1 MTTPTQ
7 LSRRRFFRTLGAV
20 AGVLSSQAADTAR
33 QDMIVRS
40 VRPEDFETP
49 LAAFTS
55 WITPIEHF
63 YVRSHMSKP
72 TVDVGSWR
80 LSVDGEVS
88 TPLKLTMD
96 ELKKLPTV
104 EQVSVIE
111 CAGNGRA
118 FYKPGVAGMQ
128 WTGGGVGNARWRGVR
143 LADVLK
149 KAGIKPTA
157 RHILFNGADTPPGT
171 MPDFMRTVPVKKS
184 LDPDTLLAFEMNG
197 EPLPVSHGF
206 PLRVI
211 VPGWAGDS
219 WVKWITNIQPLDKE
233 FDGFWMKTAYRYPVR
248 SVAPGAAVDP
258 ADLKPLEGIRPKSI
272 IAGPVDG
279 AGVGNGPVHIHGT
292 AWAGESPIARVDVS
306 TDNGRTWRAATLG
319 KDKARYAW
327 RLWELNW
334 TPPGPGS
341 YVLIARASDAAGA
354 TQPLAED
361 WNPSGYLWNVV
372 QQVRVNVGSEAPAP
386 QRQQSEIPAFP
397 ANLKQACIGCHEA
410 DIIAGQHLT
419 RAQWDREITKMTGWG
434 ATVKP
439 ADRDGIIDFLF
450 KNFGPR

>member
-1 MTTPTQ
+1 MTIPLQ
-7 LSRRRFFRTLGAV
+7 VSRRRFFRSLGAI
-20 AGVLSSQAADTAR
+20 AGVLSTRAADTAR

-55 WITPIEHF
+55 WITPTEHF
-63 YVRSHMSKP
+63 FVRSHMSRP
-72 TVDVGSWR
+72 TVDVGTWR
-80 LSVDGEVS
+80 LTVDGEVS
-88 TPLKLTMD
+88 SPLTLTMD
-96 ELKKLPTV
+96 ELKKLPAV
-104 EQVSVIE
+104 ELVSVIE

-128 WTGGGVGNARWRGVR
+128 WTGGGVGNGRWRGVR

-149 KAGIKPTA
+149 KAGLKPTA
-157 RHILFNGADTPPGT
+157 KHVLFNGADTPPGT

-206 PLRVI
+206 PLRLI

-248 SVAPGAAVDP
+248 PVPPGAAVDP
-258 ADLKPLEGIRPKSI
+258 ADLKPLEVIRPKSM
-272 IAGPVDG
+272 IAGPSDG
-279 AGVGNGPVHIHGT
+279 AGVGNGPVRIHGT
-292 AWAGESPIARVDVS
+292 AWAGESPITRVDVS
-306 TDNGRTWRAATLG
+306 TDSGRTWRAATLG

-327 RLWELNW
+327 RLWELSW

-341 YVLIARASDAAGA
+341 YVLMARATDAAGA

-372 QQVRVNVGSEAPAP
+372 QQVRVNVGTEAPAP
-386 QRQQSEIPAFP
+386 QPPQSEIPAFP
-397 ANLKQACIGCHEA
+397 ANVKQACIGCHEA

-419 RAQWDREITKMTGWG
+419 RAQWDREVTKMTGWG

-439 ADRDGIIDFLF
+439 GDRDGIIDFLF

>member
-1 MTTPTQ
+1 MTIPLQ
-7 LSRRRFFRTLGAV
+7 VSRRRFFRSLGAV
-20 AGVLSSQAADTAR
+20 AGVFSTRAADTAR

-55 WITPIEHF
+55 WITPTEYF
-63 YVRSHMSKP
+63 FVRSHMSRP
-72 TVDVGSWR
+72 TVDLAAWH
-80 LSVDGEVS
+80 LTIDGEVS
-88 TPLKLTMD
+88 TPLTLNMD

-104 EQVSVIE
+104 ELVSVLE

-149 KAGIKPTA
+149 KAGLKPTA
-157 RHILFNGADTPPGT
+157 KHVLFNGADTPPGN

-197 EPLPVSHGF
+197 EPLSVSHGF
-206 PLRVI
+206 PLRLI

-219 WVKWITNIQPLDKE
+219 SVKWVTNIQPLDKE
-233 FDGFWMKTAYRYPVR
+233 FEGFWMKTGYRYPVR
-248 SVAPGAAVDP
+248 PVAPGTAVDP
-258 ADLKPLEGIRPKSI
+258 ADLKPLEAIRPKSMI
-272 IAGPVDG
+272 VGPSDG
-279 AGVGNGPVHIHGT
+279 AGVGNGPVRIHGT

-306 TDNGRTWRAATLG
+306 TDSGRTWRPAMLG
-319 KDKARYAW
+319 RDKARYAW

-334 TPPGPGS
+334 TPPSPGS
-341 YVLIARASDAAGA
+341 YVLMARATDAAGA

-372 QQVRVNVGSEAPAP
+372 PQVRVNAGTEAPPP
-386 QRQQSEIPAFP
+386 QPPPTEIPAFP
-397 ANLKQACIGCHEA
+397 PNVKQTCIGCHEA

-419 RAQWDREITKMTGWG
+419 RAQWDREVTKMSGWG

-439 ADRDGIIDFLF
+439 ADRDGIVDFLF
-450 KNFGPR
+450 QHFGPR